1 MQKNIPNKSLS
12 INMVTSVL
20 SRIVV
25 LITGL
30 IVQHFILQAYGS
42 TLNGLTSS
50 ITQVMSYLVL
60 FEAGLGTASIQALY
74 DPLSRND
81 WKKVSGIV
89 VATGV
94 EYKKITAAFS
104 SVLLLVSLVLP
115 FTLKGQVEFAVAIRL
130 AAVTEAR

>member
-60 FEAGLGTASIQALY
+60 FEAG
-74 DPLSRND
+74 
-81 WKKVSGIV
+81 
-89 VATGV
+89 
-94 EYKKITAAFS
+94 
-104 SVLLLVSLVLP
+104 
-115 FTLKGQVEFAVAIRL
+115 
-130 AAVTEAR
+130 

>member
-42 TLNGLTSS
+42 TLNG
-50 ITQVMSYLVL
+50 
-60 FEAGLGTASIQALY
+60 
-74 DPLSRND
+74 
-81 WKKVSGIV
+81 
-89 VATGV
+89 
-94 EYKKITAAFS
+94 
-104 SVLLLVSLVLP
+104 
-115 FTLKGQVEFAVAIRL
+115 
-130 AAVTEAR
+130 